1 MKIKRFIAFTV
12 LSLSVFG
19 MAQAQLLVL
28 SDQTRVEISPP
39 SMIAHSGDMLLLKY
53 DNGTIFHEVVDP
65 KTMYT
70 QIDLTGLERSFIRS
84 LFDNTERKKLP
95 AWLAALSAEQADQ
108 LGVGRGKLIAE
119 KLGDRELLG
128 IHDPGSKVAHLYLF
142 ETLKTHHLI
151 IKGDEVHLRELI
163 RGLGGQ

>member
-1 MKIKRFIAFTV
+1 MKIRRFIAFTV
-12 LSLSVFG
+12 LSLTVFG
-19 MAQAQLLVL
+19 LAHAQLLVL

-84 LFDNTERKKLP
+84 LFDTAERQKLP

-108 LGVGRGKLIAE
+108 LGVGRGKVISD

-128 IHDPGSKVAHLYLF
+128 VHDPDKKVAHLYLF

-151 IKGDEVHLRELI
+151 VKGDDVLLREII
-163 RGLGGQ
+163 RELGGH